1 MDVVPITAFIVSA
14 LTGRVPHRSQIAGA
28 ASMGVALILNN
39 LYLRRRARRTAA
51 APARV
56 PSASA

>member
-1 MDVVPITAFIVSA
+1 MDVVLITAFIVSA
-14 LTGRVPHRSQIAGA
+14 LTG
-28 ASMGVALILNN
+28 VALIFDN